1 MKFIVAF
8 LYLLAFSLGLVSAGL
23 RPVASLTLHQRFQQW
38 QLQYHKRFTSDE
50 YKQRFQIFKDNLK
63 MINEHNAGNFSYT
76 LGLNEFAHLTHAEF
90 KAMYLGLKKKEY
102 KLDVIPEVELLSG
115 LPTAI
120 DWRTK
125 GAVTP
130 IKNQGQCGSC
140 WSFSTT
146 GSVEGQWFLKGN
158 PLVGLSEQNLIDCS
172 TSEGNAGCNGGLM
185 DDAFKYIISNN
196 GIDTEASYPYTATG
210 PNACHYKAANKGASI
225 SSYTDVTSGSET
237 ALQNA
242 VGTIGPISVA
252 MDAAASSFQFYDGGI
267 YWSYF
272 CSSTALDHGVLAVG
286 YGSGSTSTAPEEVVE
301 VEAVGTTWNG
311 KDYWIVKNS
320 WGTSWGL
327 SGYFFLARNY
337 ENMCGIATAA
347 SYPTV

>member
-1 MKFIVAF
+1 MKYFAAF
-8 LYLLAFSLGLVSAGL
+8 CFLLALCVGANANP
-23 RPVASLTLHQRFQQW
+23 RPLNNLTLHQRWMQW
-38 QLQYHKRFTSDE
+38 QLKYKKTFTADE
-50 YKQRFQIFKDNLK
+50 YKERFGIFKANLA
-63 MINEHNAGNFSYT
+63 MINQHNSEKHTYT
-76 LGLNEFAHLTHAEF
+76 LGLNEFAHLTNAEF
-90 KAMYLGLKKKEY
+90 KAMYLGYKAKKVYNVDE
-102 KLDVIPEVELLSG
+102 VPEVPLTT
-115 LPTAI
+115 LPSAI

-146 GSVEGQWFLKGN
+146 GSVEGQWFLSKGQ
-158 PLVGLSEQNLIDCS
+158 LVGLSEQNLVDCS
-172 TSEGNAGCNGGLM
+172 TAEGNEGCNGGLM
-185 DDAFKYIISNN
+185 DDAFEYIIKNN

-210 PNACHYKAANKGASI
+210 PNACKYKAANLGATI
-225 SSYTDVTSGSET
+225 SKYTDVTSGSET

-242 VGTIGPISVA
+242 VGTVGPISVA
-252 MDAAASSFQFYDGGI
+252 MDASPSSFQFYDGGI
-267 YWSYF
+267 WWSYF

-286 YGSGSTSTAPEEVVE
+286 YGSGATSTAPEEELIDVE
-301 VEAVGTTWNG
+301 VESTSWNG